1 MGAPDRI
8 GSISGGA
15 DGGVTG
21 QRCVSHVEEQT
32 QMAIWSIS
40 ASPMIMGKTRPLQF
54 VGRVNR
60 SVLLTRKLA
69 ARK

>member
-40 ASPMIMGKTRPLQF
+40 ASPMIMGKT
-54 VGRVNR
+54 
-60 SVLLTRKLA
+60 
-69 ARK
+69 

>member
-40 ASPMIMGKTRPLQF
+40 ASPMIMGKTSPICAA
-54 VGRVNR
+54 NH
-60 SVLLTRKLA
+60 SVLLTQKLA